1 MISILCIMCIN
12 VKRMRYNSVS
22 FIIKLNILRSFTIYT
37 NAYNHE
43 MSLKRVIITDDNI
56 PSLYINKNIN
66 YKNKKN
72 YSLEHVVPRSFIH
85 KKHHNDMHNIF
96 KTLNHYNTL
105 RSNYKFTDTNSKD
118 YDDKDMNWQKTPDG
132 TYYNFKKRM
141 FIPLDDDKGIIA
153 RTILYMLYNYKYKT
167 KKLIGD
173 IDLIKWTSD
182 YPPTYEEK
190 YHNNII
196 KIHQYTD
203 NIFISK
209 YNKINYKNYIKY
221 L

>member
-1 MISILCIMCIN
+1 M
-12 VKRMRYNSVS
+12 
-22 FIIKLNILRSFTIYT
+22 
-37 NAYNHE
+37 
-43 MSLKRVIITDDNI
+43 
-56 PSLYINKNIN
+56 PSLYINKDFN
-66 YKNKKN
+66 YKNNKKN
-72 YSLEHVVPRSFIH
+72 YSLEHVVPRSLIH
-85 KKHHNDMHNIF
+85 KSHHNDMHNIF
-96 KTLNHYNTL
+96 KTLKHYNTL

-118 YDDKDMNWQKTPDG
+118 YDKKDGNWKKTADG

-141 FIPLDDDKGIIA
+141 FIPLDNDKGIIA
-153 RTILYMLYNYKYKT
+153 RTILYMLYNYKYNT
-167 KKLIGD
+167 KKLIGN

-182 YPPTYEEK
+182 YPPTEEEK
-190 YHNNII
+190 YHNSII